1 MDLRA
6 LFAYSENA
14 RHLLCETLEANQDL
28 FDVPFE
34 TRASRSSIRELLAHI
49 LGAEERWIEVRIGGR
64 DIVPYED
71 RAAENAVE
79 MFQDWNAI
87 RERTLAYLNR
97 LTNGQWTE
105 IVVHK
110 HHGWQ
115 DELTNEQVLFHLI
128 NHETHHRAQIS
139 MQLQRMGIDPPNFDF
154 CLLHS

>member
-1 MDLRA
+1 MDLRS

-14 RHLLCETLEANQDL
+14 RHLLRETLESNPEV
-28 FDVPFE
+28 FDATFE
-34 TRASRSSIRELLAHI
+34 TCAGRNSIRGLLAHI

-64 DIVPYED
+64 DIIPYED
-71 RAAENAVE
+71 RLAETVTA

-87 RERTLAYLNR
+87 RERTMAYLDR
-97 LTNGQWTE
+97 LAPEQMSE
-105 IVVHK
+105 VVVRK

-115 DELTNEQVLFHLI
+115 DDLTNEQVLFHLI

-139 MQLQRMGIDPPNFDF
+139 MQLQQRGIDPPNFDF